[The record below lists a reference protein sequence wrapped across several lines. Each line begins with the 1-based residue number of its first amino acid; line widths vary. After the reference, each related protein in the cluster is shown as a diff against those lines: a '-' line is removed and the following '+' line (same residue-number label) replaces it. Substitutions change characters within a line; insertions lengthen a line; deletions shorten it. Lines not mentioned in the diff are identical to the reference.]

1 MTSTAAAARV
11 APVRALGRAANSR
24 GSARGLG
31 GVSAFSNNARRAA
44 FARRAVAPAPARR
57 ASSLRINAVAENRA
71 ASAEGDANLVVS
83 VDGSSDP
90 AQTIISVRAT
100 NRPGILQ
107 QMKSTLEDLGLNVE
121 KTEVDMDGDLTNDTF
136 YVTDDNGSRV
146 DDPYDLANIE
156 QVITVVL
163 NAHFLKSSGAPRP
176 ADKDPTNLMPDGSK
190 PKQKD
195 LLYSLMDNY
204 IKNDTLSVQNSIVNH
219 VEYTLA
225 RSRYR
230 FDDFEAYQVR
240 HPSSILPPLFLAIES
255 AFHFPCFPK
264 RPAVESPART
274 LTTSSLVPRKATSLS
289 VRDRLIESW
298 NDTQQYFREQD
309 PKRVYYLSMEFLM
322 GRSLT
327 NSLYNL
333 EIKGT
338 FHEALKQL
346 GYSLE
351 DLVEKERDAALGNG
365 GLGRL
370 AACFL
375 DSMAS
380 ENLPAWGYGIR
391 YQYGMFRQELH
402 EGFQHENPDYWL
414 NFGNPWEI
422 ERPGIAYPIKFYGHV
437 TIHDVDGRQAFRWES
452 GEEVTAV
459 AYDTPIPGWNTPNT
473 INMRL
478 WSAKPSREFDLE
490 SFNTG
495 DYVQAILAKQRA
507 ETISAVLYPDDR
519 TYQGKELR
527 LKQQFFMVS
536 ATLQDIIRRY
546 LVTHKDDSFDHFP
559 EKVALQL
566 NDTHPTIGVPELMRL
581 LMDEHGL
588 GWTKSWDITTRV
600 FSFTN
605 HTVLPEALEKWP
617 VELVENVL
625 PRHMQIIYDIN
636 WRFTQE
642 LRGIMG
648 DDYDRIGRMSI
659 IEEGEGFEKSVRMA
673 HLALVA
679 SHTVNGVAAIHSE
692 LIKTT
697 IFKEFYDL
705 MPEKFQNKTNGVTQ
719 RRLLEFCNPALS
731 SLISETLGTD
741 AWVKELDLLQG
752 LRVHADDPAFQEK
765 WAAIKTENKRKLADL
780 IKEKTGVT
788 VPTNA
793 LFDIQVKRI
802 HEYKRQLLNVFAIIH
817 RYNALKEMTP
827 AERKQQV
834 PRVCIVGGMA
844 KRIIKLVSAVG
855 DTVNKDPDIGDLL
868 KVVFIPDYN
877 VSSAEVIIPGAELSQ
892 HISTAGTE
900 ASGTSNMK
908 FAMNGCLIIGT
919 MDGANVEIAEEIGE
933 ENMFIFGA
941 RADVVPSLRREREH
955 FNVPEGFYK
964 IVDQIRSGVFGW
976 SDFFNPV
983 CDAVCGGADY
993 YLLAND
999 FESYI
1004 DAQRRVDEA
1013 YADQARWNRMSI
1025 LSVAGSGKF
1034 SSDRTIRE
1042 YAEDIWDVKPCRRP
1056 MSKSSAPAKKPFGSA
1071 EKM

>member
-1 MTSTAAAARV
+1 MMIV
-11 APVRALGRAANSR
+11 QAL
-24 GSARGLG
+24 
-31 GVSAFSNNARRAA
+31 
-44 FARRAVAPAPARR
+44 
-57 ASSLRINAVAENRA
+57 AEGA
-71 ASAEGDANLVVS
+71 DISDVEGDADLSIV
-83 VDGSSDP
+83 VDGDSD
-90 AQTIISVRAT
+90 AQFTIVSIKAT

-107 QMKSTLEDLGLNVE
+107 LMKTTLEDLGLNVE
-121 KTEVDMDGDLTNDTF
+121 KTEVDMEGDLTADTF
-136 YVTDDNGSRV
+136 YVTGDNGAKV
-146 DDPYDLANIE
+146 DDVYDLANIK
-156 QVITVVL
+156 QVIKVVL
-163 NAHFLKSSGAPRP
+163 NAHYLKSNQGARPKDSTSFLETNPR
-176 ADKDPTNLMPDGSK
+176 
-190 PKQKD
+190 QKD
-195 LLYSLMDNY
+195 LLYSLMDSY
-204 IKNDTLSVQNSIVNH
+204 AKNDVLSVQKSIVDH

-240 HPSSILPPLFLAIES
+240 TEPPPPAI
-255 AFHFPCFPK
+255 
-264 RPAVESPART
+264 
-274 LTTSSLVPRKATSLS
+274 PRKTFPTRLGFFLDSLPKCGTAQGLTRPPRPRFLQATSMS

-327 NSLYNL
+327 NSLFNL
-333 EIKGT
+333 DLNGT
-338 FHEALKQL
+338 YREALKQL
-346 GYSLE
+346 GYE
-351 DLVEKERDAALGNG
+351 MENLVEKERDAALGNG

-391 YQYGMFRQELH
+391 YQYGMFRQEVI

-422 ERPGIAYPIKFYGHV
+422 ERPNIAYPIKFYGNV
-437 TIHDVDGRQAFRWES
+437 EILESEGRQAFIWNS

-546 LVTHKDDSFDHFP
+546 LVTHEDNFDDFP
-559 EKVALQL
+559 DKVALQL

-617 VELVENVL
+617 VDLVENVL

-648 DDYDRIGRMSI
+648 DDYDTIGRMSI
-659 IEEGEGFEKSVRMA
+659 IEEGDGHKNVRMA
-673 HLALVA
+673 HLALIA

-697 IFKEFYDL
+697 IFKDFYKI

-719 RRLLEFCNPALS
+719 RRWLAFCNPKLS
-731 SLISETLGTD
+731 DLITETLGTS
-741 AWVKELDLLQG
+741 AWIKELDLLSD
-752 LRVHADDPAFQEK
+752 LRLHCDDPAFQAK
-765 WAAIKTENKRKLADL
+765 WAAVKRENKLRLAEL
-780 IKEKTGVT
+780 VKAKTGVD
-788 VPTNA
+788 VNPNA

-802 HEYKRQLLNVFAIIH
+802 HEYKRQLLNVMYIIH
-817 RYNALKEMTP
+817 RYNALKAMTP
-827 AERKQQV
+827 AEREKQV
-834 PRVCIVGGMA
+834 DRVCIIGGKAAPGYDMA

-855 DTVNKDPDIGDLL
+855 DTVNKDPDIGDKL
-868 KVVFIPDYN
+868 KLVFLSDYN
-877 VSSAEVIIPGAELSQ
+877 VSSAEIIVPGSELSQ

-919 MDGANVEIAEEIGE
+919 MDGANVEIAEEIGQ

-941 RADVVPSLRREREH
+941 RADVVPSLRREREF
-955 FNVPEGFYK
+955 FNVPPEFYK
-964 IVDQIRSGVFGW
+964 IVDQIRSGYFGW
-976 SDFFNPV
+976 SDFFQPV
-983 CDAVCGGADY
+983 CDAVCGAQDY

-999 FESYI
+999 FNDYI
-1004 DAQRRVDEA
+1004 RAQEAVDEN
-1013 YADQARWNRMSI
+1013 YRNQALWTKKSI

-1042 YAEDIWDVKPCRRP
+1042 YAEDIWDVKPTKRP
-1056 MSKSSAPAKKPFGSA
+1056 MPTNPKPYGPSH
-1071 EKM
+1071 KM